1 MTTLINHL
9 YTQYRYITEYK
20 ADPRT
25 EDFLFVKPLW
35 VIGIIGIYLHFV
47 YKSGSAFMKK
57 KKPYKLNKILQLY
70 NIMQIILNGYLL
82 VILLGLIWKYKFVCE
97 PVDYSNNQFALQVT
111 AIVWF
116 YYMLKIFDL
125 LDTIFFILRK
135 KQNQITFLHVYH
147 HAGMIIVTWVGIRY
161 LPGGHGVFL
170 GLINTFVHIIMYTH
184 YLWTSLNLG
193 KAWWKKYITQLQ
205 IFQFIIIFLQFLSAI
220 LTKDCGYPKVL
231 LLLFIPHN
239 IFMIVLFTDFYY
251 KSYIQKKSSQID
263 KNGLLTRTNQSGV
276 ELSNGRPNISENLT
290 KSKLL

>member
-1 MTTLINHL
+1 
-9 YTQYRYITEYK
+9 
-20 ADPRT
+20 
-25 EDFLFVKPLW
+25 
-35 VIGIIGIYLHFV
+35 
-47 YKSGSAFMKK
+47 
-57 KKPYKLNKILQLY
+57 
-70 NIMQIILNGYLL
+70 
-82 VILLGLIWKYKFVCE
+82 
-97 PVDYSNNQFALQVT
+97 
-111 AIVWF
+111 
-116 YYMLKIFDL
+116 MLKIFDL

-170 GLINTFVHIIMYTH
+170 GLINTFIHVIMYTH

-205 IFQFIIIFLQFLSAI
+205 IFQFIIIFLQFLWGV
-220 LTKDCGYPKVL
+220 LTKDCAYPKVL

-239 IFMIVLFTDFYY
+239 ILMIVLFIEFYY